1 MAKLNADAL
10 FGSRI
15 NPETGEYYSSSELK
29 DAFLGRTTRVSS
41 SVFRG
46 GTASRGETERGGALM
61 IRPQQTLLDR
71 NQDILIQTNQQSVA
85 GIQEQFN
92 ILQEQLN
99 KINEGLVNIFQ
110 LLEKD
115 FSQDQ
120 LILAKDEEDKRKA
133 AEEKVRTGRESDLEK
148 KVRSALIAPLR
159 KIEQSMSGLFERIT
173 RALGILFLGW
183 LTNQLIES
191 LKADGEGNTEKLEEI
206 KRSILK
212 NLAIAGGVLLA
223 ISGGFSLVL
232 GSVLRVT
239 GRLARLAIGLP
250 FKIARGLLSK
260 VPYIGKFFGGKPVA
274 PRVPKGGRVPI
285 TGSGGRSTQ
294 RGGNWL
300 TNIFRGG
307 AKSGSRAA
315 GGAVAKGGARV
326 GLGALP
332 LIGTALDTYSAI
344 QEAARGNWTGAGLF
358 AAGAATSLLPG
369 LGSLASAGFTAG
381 GIAQSLMYKGD
392 QKTSEETPSQA
403 LPPSTDTQTTPQ
415 PVAKPETPAI
425 PSATKTKKP
434 ETPAIPSATKTKT
447 PNPPP
452 ETPGPSKD
460 ALSVN
465 NFFNMP
471 VEPTGEMKDLE
482 LNPFSTYADNEKS
495 DQKTPP
501 IQPQQIQRP
510 PVQPKNVSALPEAKP
525 NVIYMKTSSQN
536 KKAPSASTRGPL
548 TDVPFIPS
556 SNPDNFYSLYSQ
568 LNYNVVM

>member
-1 MAKLNADAL
+1 MAKLNADSL

-61 IRPQQTLLDR
+61 LRPQQTLLDR
-71 NQDILIQTNQQSVA
+71 NQNILIQTNQQSIV

-92 ILQEQLN
+92 NLQEQLN
-99 KINEGLVNIFQ
+99 KINEGLVNIFK

-115 FSQDQ
+115 FSQDE
-120 LILAKDEEDKRKA
+120 LLLAKEEEDKRKA
-133 AEEKVRTGRESDLEK
+133 AEEKVRAGRESDLEK

-212 NLAIAGGVLLA
+212 NLAMAGGVLLA
-223 ISGGFSLVL
+223 ISGGFGLVL

-260 VPYIGKFFGGKPVA
+260 VPYIGKFFGGKPAA

-315 GGAVAKGGARV
+315 GGAAAKGGARV

-392 QKTSEETPSQA
+392 QKTSEEIPSQA

-425 PSATKTKKP
+425 PSATKN
-434 ETPAIPSATKTKT
+434 KT

-471 VEPTGEMKDLE
+471 VEPTREIKDLE

>member
-61 IRPQQTLLDR
+61 LRPQQTLLDR
-71 NQDILIQTNQQSVA
+71 NQNILIQTNQQSVA

-92 ILQEQLN
+92 NLQEQLN

-110 LLEKD
+110 LLERD

-120 LILAKDEEDKRKA
+120 LLLAKDQEEQRKA
-133 AEEKVRTGRESDLEK
+133 AEEQVRTGRESDLEK
-148 KVRSALIAPLR
+148 KVRSALIAPLK

-223 ISGGFSLVL
+223 ISGGFGLVL

-260 VPYIGKFFGGKPVA
+260 VPYIGKFFGGKPVT
-274 PRVPKGGRVPI
+274 PKVPKSGRVPI
-285 TGSGGRSTQ
+285 TGSGGRTAQ
-294 RGGNWL
+294 RGGNWF

-307 AKSGSRAA
+307 GAKAGSRAA
-315 GGAVAKGGARV
+315 AKGGARV

-344 QEAARGNWTGAGLF
+344 QEAARGNLTGAGLF

-369 LGSLASAGFTAG
+369 LGSVASAAFTAG

-392 QKTSEETPSQA
+392 QKTSEETSSQA
-403 LPPSTDTQTTPQ
+403 LPSSTDTQTTPQ
-415 PVAKPETPAI
+415 PVAKPETSAI
-425 PSATKTKKP
+425 PSATKT
-434 ETPAIPSATKTKT
+434 TT

-460 ALSVN
+460 SLSAN

-471 VEPTGEMKDLE
+471 AESTREMKDFE
-482 LNPFSTYADNEKS
+482 LNPFSTYTDNKKS
-495 DQKTPP
+495 NQKTPP

-510 PVQPKNVSALPEAKP
+510 PAQPKNVSALPETKP

-536 KKAPSASTRGPL
+536 KKTPSASTRGPL